1 MSLILSNDH
10 PAIPILRGEGIGVA
24 VPAAGAGAQEG
35 QLRIAVLNLMPDKQA
50 TELDL
55 LRVLGRSRHAVEP
68 VWIMTSTYRPRN
80 ADPAHLGRF
89 YKTFGKVRMERFHGM
104 IITGAPV
111 EHLEFEE
118 VLYWQELKEV
128 MDWAN
133 ANVANTL
140 FICWAA
146 QAALYHH
153 FGIGKFPLEEKLFG
167 VFDHRRDPAAH
178 PLLDGIGAVF
188 PVPHSRYTTIR
199 TEDVE
204 SRDGLNILAWSEKGG
219 IHLVDAPVINGT
231 CITGHPEYNAA
242 TLATEYRRDRAR
254 GLNTRVPEHYFP
266 GDDPALDP
274 RPVWQKE
281 GTLFYSNW
289 MDHTLAATGNRSHR

>member
-1 MSLILSNDH
+1 MSLILSSDH

-35 QLRIAVLNLMPDKQA
+35 QLRIAVLNVMPDKQA

-153 FGIGKFPLEEKLFG
+153 YGIGKFPLEEKLFG

-199 TEDVE
+199 KEDVE
-204 SRDGLNILAWSEKGG
+204 GRDGLNITSNVKVDM
-219 IHLVDAPVINGT
+219 VDAVLGTTVDVQTMDGVVSVKVPPGTQPGQKLRLKGRGIKGHDGRRGDHLAAVRVVI
-231 CITGHPEYNAA
+231 PKKVSK
-242 TLATEYRRDRAR
+242 R
-254 GLNTRVPEHYFP
+254 
-266 GDDPALDP
+266 
-274 RPVWQKE
+274 QKE
-281 GTLFYSNW
+281 LLREFSE
-289 MDHTLAATGNRSHR
+289 A